1 MALIKEE
8 YFGIARK
15 IVANMTSESW
25 ETIPH
30 AVMNYEADVTELLK
44 EYKKI
49 NEGCTDKSK
58 KITINTIMLKILCE
72 GLKAAPKMNT
82 HLFFNRKLV
91 RGTLKYF
98 DHIDVSMPMILP
110 SGEMMTVNM
119 HDMGNKSL
127 SEMTEAINDTARRAR
142 NSNMDDVMFEVS
154 LDNTFKGL
162 KQGKILQTFRRL
174 YGSKMPGKH
183 KVHTLTG
190 SEKKEYYKI
199 PVKDRLTK
207 HDIEQGTTTISNLG
221 SIYRE
226 QKGEAT
232 LLEIIPPQTTAF
244 AINSTQKRPTVVTD
258 KDGNDTIEIKQIM
271 PITVAIDHR
280 ALDYGDVVPFFRKL
294 DEILANPSVIQ
305 SWK

>member
-207 HDIEQGTTTISNLG
+207 HKTKS
-221 SIYRE
+221 S
-226 QKGEAT
+226 
-232 LLEIIPPQTTAF
+232 
-244 AINSTQKRPTVVTD
+244 
-258 KDGNDTIEIKQIM
+258 
-271 PITVAIDHR
+271 
-280 ALDYGDVVPFFRKL
+280 
-294 DEILANPSVIQ
+294 
-305 SWK
+305 

>member
-15 IVANMTSESW
+15 IVSNMTAQSW
-25 ETIPH
+25 DEIPH
-30 AVMNYEADVTELLK
+30 ATLTYEADVTELFK
-44 EYKKI
+44 ESKKL
-49 NEGCTDKSK
+49 NADCTDKTK
-58 KITINTIMLKILCE
+58 KITINTVMLKIICE

-82 HLFFNRKLV
+82 HLIFNKKLV

-98 DHIDVSMPMILP
+98 DNIDISMPMILP

-127 SEMTEAINDTARRAR
+127 SEMTEAINNTTARAK
-142 NSNMDDVMFEVS
+142 NSDMNEVMFEVS
-154 LDNTFKGL
+154 LDNTLNGL
-162 KQGKILQTFRRL
+162 KEGKILQAIRRL

-183 KVHTLTG
+183 QVKTLSG
-190 SEKKEYYKI
+190 NAKKEYYSI
-199 PVKDRLTK
+199 PASKRLTK

-226 QKGEAT
+226 QKGVCA

-244 AINSTQKRPTVVTD
+244 AINAAQKRPTVVTD
-258 KDGNDTIEIKQIM
+258 ENGKDTIETRLIM
-271 PITVAIDHR
+271 PITIAIDHR
-280 ALDYGDVVPFFRKL
+280 ALDYGDIVPFMRRL
-294 DEILANPSVIQ
+294 DEIFENPSVIQ